1 MLRTCQTGVKLSSS
15 TFPSMTHGAAP
26 GRGQDAFSWL
36 WTSGTCPV
44 SPSCPTSLGLRGSG
58 WPRGTGVGGHCPCL
72 PCPCPAP
79 GPGTL
84 WGLARWMACLQRNTR
99 SYPKEFS
106 ATSSTPP
113 ASCRSSLHL
122 SAEALSLLNHFQILY

>member
-1 MLRTCQTGVKLSSS
+1 MYLSDWGEAFQLHLPLHDSRCSTRTWAGRFQLAVDKWDLPCVPLL
-15 TFPSMTHGAAP
+15 PHIPGAE
-26 GRGQDAFSWL
+26 
-36 WTSGTCPV
+36 
-44 SPSCPTSLGLRGSG
+44 GLRMATWDWG
-58 WPRGTGVGGHCPCL
+58 GGHCPCL

-84 WGLARWMACLQRNTR
+84 WGLARLMACLQRNTR